1 MSSRN
6 VLLVALEPVAEDELK
21 RAIERRKR
29 DADVD
34 VHVVAPA
41 SNIGTFKWLAG
52 DEDEARAEAEELA
65 DHAAQAVDA
74 EVETEVGDRDPLLA
88 VEDALVAFP
97 ADEILLAGHADEK
110 DEAALRRFGLPISRL
125 DEGGEIPS
133 EEPSGPEAVA
143 HELEHGRRPE
153 TPFVILGV
161 VAAILGGC
169 DRADQPDRLHR
180 LLPRLSEVPSVS
192 WRVAERLYA
201 SGTVLRRTARSQEG
215 GQRREAAGEA
225 RSRPGKRGAPGGIR
239 TPDPRLRRPP
249 LFL

>member
-65 DHAAQAVDA
+65 DRAAQAVDA

-88 VEDALVAFP
+88 VEDALVEFP

-110 DEAALRRFGLPISRL
+110 DEAALRQIRAADLAARRRRRDSERGAVRPRGGRSRARARSASRNAL
-125 DEGGEIPS
+125 RDPRR
-133 EEPSGPEAVA
+133 
-143 HELEHGRRPE
+143 GRRHPR
-153 TPFVILGV
+153 
-161 VAAILGGC
+161 GC
-169 DRADQPDRLHR
+169 DRANQRDRFHR
-180 LLPRLSEVPSVS
+180 LLPRLSEVSSVPGAS
-192 WRVAERLYA
+192 LSACMP
-201 SGTVLRRTARSQEG
+201 SGTVLRRTARSAGRRSAARG
-215 GQRREAAGEA
+215 GGRSPQPAREARCAW
-225 RSRPGKRGAPGGIR
+225 RDSNPRPAA
-239 TPDPRLRRPP
+239 
-249 LFL
+249 